1 MFIKIQA
8 YSECKLEYVVLHI
21 YQSKIEKMNIILCSY
36 NYISAVLPSNC
47 IFLGLHGIAVC
58 ICCKL

>member
-1 MFIKIQA
+1 M
-8 YSECKLEYVVLHI
+8 
-21 YQSKIEKMNIILCSY
+21 EKMNIILCSY

-58 ICCKL
+58 ICCKLTFVEIILSWKLSMAIVNME